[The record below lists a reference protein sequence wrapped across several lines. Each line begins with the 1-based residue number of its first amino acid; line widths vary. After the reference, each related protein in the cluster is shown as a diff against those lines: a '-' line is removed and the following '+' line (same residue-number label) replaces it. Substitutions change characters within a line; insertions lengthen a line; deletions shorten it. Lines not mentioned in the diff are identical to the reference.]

1 MRNPGIVI
9 QIRIV
14 FIFFCLFALLTSG
27 TIYGQQSGQKLVAE
41 FDCTR
46 EYPVNTYFSHG
57 KVQVSGSS
65 AGRYREA
72 EAAPLSRFGYRFK
85 VEHIGKPYLAVVR
98 YPDDKRRYMCMMDGT
113 TYDMT
118 IGVFTGVNQPLT
130 GKIQEIRKIFWPRWN
145 DCSIAFMTWSNGEP
159 AAVSDIKIYELD
171 GLPALQIQKTD
182 KNILR
187 RDLGIQFED
196 PCGTSYSLGAIDDK
210 EWLDRTTTYMHFTGQ
225 NLLAYPI
232 IWYHGPIYPS
242 EREPSGYFG
251 VVAGRDRKLY
261 SRWTSH
267 PEDWVATLL
276 TKFEKEGL
284 QFQAALTLL
293 RLGTLMQNMN
303 VDLDAIKAGKE
314 TYNNMLWNDNVQAS
328 AEDWTTEYNVMN
340 FAKKADGTLTD
351 WAYGEK
357 GGPYGKGPMF
367 NPLHPVT
374 QKAVLGIIQ
383 EIVDKYG
390 KSPAFKGISMNMW
403 HATIAW
409 FYSLKSGY
417 DDYTA
422 ALFEKET
429 GISIPVDAKAADR
442 FSRRYQFLTAQQKE
456 LWIKWRCAK
465 VRELLL
471 KMRDIIIKARPDM
484 RLTITMWTETTIP
497 GWLGTPDKPQDQI
510 FARKSLYEL
519 YREGGFDAALYKN
532 DPGIEIDYSMVA
544 SRDRDC
550 WGSSGTEAKLENSC
564 SFRDHDF
571 LDKTTLNLIA
581 NQNHPGAFIFDSWVE
596 AWGKNSWF
604 PCDPNDQQ
612 AKDLKVMNGKPAE
625 GICRLNSE
633 YPKDNF
639 WWDSQLRITPPFQ
652 GGIHY
657 LEPFTHALA
666 ELDACRIT
674 RGGLFVDTGHAA
686 LMQGFASAYRTLP
699 AEKFGTVGPSTDPV
713 AVRTLVTGNKRY
725 LYLVNREYYPIQVK
739 LKLGKKL
746 NLLTNLVTNQT
757 IKASDE
763 LIITLNPYELRSLG
777 MDPKSEIISSIVTPP
792 AEIISQLTQQILK
805 ATTNI
810 EKLNK
815 DKIELPVGAV
825 RLLADIKVAIKEG
838 RVAYA
843 RRALDSYPI
852 RKVGELAHP
861 TVILKSAN

>member
-1 MRNPGIVI
+1 MSKIKSAAQNGVLSGL
-9 QIRIV
+9 
-14 FIFFCLFALLTSG
+14 FCLLILLICGSSHAQKT
-27 TIYGQQSGQKLVAE
+27 GQKLVVE
-41 FDCTR
+41 FDCTK
-46 EYPVNTYFSHG
+46 EYPTDTYFSHG
-57 KVQVSGSS
+57 KVQLSASS

-72 EAAPLSRFGYRFK
+72 EAVPLSRFGYRFH
-85 VEHIGKPYLAVVR
+85 VDHIGKPYLAVVR
-98 YPDDKRRYMCMMDGT
+98 YPDDKRRYTCMMDGT

-130 GKIQEIRKIFWPRWN
+130 NKMQEIRKIFWPRWN
-145 DCSIAFMTWSNGEP
+145 DCSLAFMTWSTGEP

-171 GLPALQIQKTD
+171 GLPALEL
-182 KNILR
+182 KNVDQDIPR
-187 RDLGIQFED
+187 RELGIQFED

-210 EWLDRTTTYMHFTGQ
+210 EWLDRTTSYMHFTGQ

-232 IWYHGPIYPS
+232 VWYHGPIYPS
-242 EREPSGYFG
+242 DREPSGYFG
-251 VVAGRDRKLY
+251 MVAGRDRKLY

-267 PEDWVATLL
+267 PEDWVTTLL

-303 VDLDAIKAGKE
+303 VDLEAIKAGKE

-328 AEDWTTEYNVMN
+328 AQDWTTEYNVIN

-374 QKAVLGIIQ
+374 QKALLGIIQ
-383 EIVDKYG
+383 EIVDRYG
-390 KSPAFKGISMNMW
+390 KSPAFKGISLNMW

-429 GISIPVDAKAADR
+429 GITIPVDVKATDR
-442 FSRRYQFLTAQQKE
+442 FSKRYQFLTGQQKE

-465 VRELLL
+465 VRELFLQ
-471 KMRDIIIKARPDM
+471 MRDIIVKARPDM

-510 FARKSLYEL
+510 LARKTLYEL

-544 SRDRDC
+544 SRDRDS
-550 WGSSGTEAKLENSC
+550 WGSSGTDGKLESRC

-571 LDKTTLNLIA
+571 LDKTTLNVVA
-581 NQNHPGAFIFDSWVE
+581 NQNHPGTFVFDSWVE

-604 PCDPNDQQ
+604 PCDPYDQQ

-686 LMQGFASAYRTLP
+686 LMQGFAKAYRTLP
-699 AEKFGTVGPSTDPV
+699 AEKFETVGVTTDPV
-713 AVRTLVTGNKRY
+713 AIRTLVSGDKRY
-725 LYLVNREYYPIQVK
+725 LYLVNREYYPVK
-739 LKLGKKL
+739 VNLKLGKTT
-746 NLLTNLVTNQT
+746 NQLTDLVTNQN
-757 IKASDE
+757 IKTTNE
-763 LIITLNPYELRSLG
+763 FNITLNPYELRSFG
-777 MDPKSEIISSIVTPP
+777 MEPKSTIVSFSATPP
-792 AEIISQLTQQILK
+792 AEIIARLKQLYFK
-805 ATTNI
+805 AKANI
-810 EKLNK
+810 EILNK
-815 DKIELPVGAV
+815 AKTELPVGALK
-825 RLLADIKVAIKEG
+825 LLSEIGVGIETG
-838 RVAYA
+838 RYA
-843 RRALDSYPI
+843 WVRRALDSYPI
-852 RKVGELAHP
+852 RKCEELAHQING
-861 TVILKSAN
+861 TK

>member
-1 MRNPGIVI
+1 MSKIKSVVQNGALSGL
-9 QIRIV
+9 
-14 FIFFCLFALLTSG
+14 FCLLTLFMCGSLFAQKTN
-27 TIYGQQSGQKLVAE
+27 QKLVAE
-41 FDCTR
+41 FDCTK
-46 EYPVNTYFSHG
+46 EYPADTYFSNG
-57 KVQVSGSS
+57 NIKVCNSSG
-65 AGRYREA
+65 GRYREA
-72 EAAPLSRFGYRFK
+72 EAVPLSRFGYRFS
-85 VEHIGKPYLAVVR
+85 VANIGKPYLAVVR

-130 GKIQEIRKIFWPRWN
+130 NRMQEIRKIFWPRWN
-145 DCSIAFMTWSNGEP
+145 DCNLAFMTWSNGEP

-171 GLPALQIQKTD
+171 ELPPLEM
-182 KNILR
+182 KNIGKDVPR
-187 RDLGIQFED
+187 RELGIQFED
-196 PCGTSYSLGAIDDK
+196 PCGTSYSLGAIDDQ

-232 IWYHGPIYPS
+232 VWYHGPIYPS
-242 EREPSGYFG
+242 DREPSGYFG
-251 VVAGRDRKLY
+251 IVAGRDRKLY

-276 TKFEKEGL
+276 KRFEKEGL
-284 QFQAALTLL
+284 EFQAAMTLL
-293 RLGTLMQNMN
+293 RLGSLMQNMN
-303 VDLDAIKAGKE
+303 IDLNAIKAGKE

-328 AEDWTTEYNVMN
+328 AQDWTTVYNVMN
-340 FAKKADGTLTD
+340 SEKYANGNLTD

-442 FSRRYQFLTAQQKE
+442 FSRRYQFLTGQQKE

-471 KMRDIIIKARPDM
+471 KMRDIIVKARPDM

-519 YREGGFDAALYKN
+519 YREGGFDAALYKY

-544 SRDRDC
+544 SRDRDS
-550 WGSSGTEAKLENSC
+550 WGSSGLESPLEKNST
-564 SFRDHDF
+564 FRDHDF
-571 LDKTTLNLIA
+571 LDQTTLNVVA
-581 NQNHPGAFIFDSWVE
+581 SQKKPGTFIFDSWVE

-625 GICRLNSE
+625 GICRINSE
-633 YPKDNF
+633 YPRDNF

-686 LMQGFASAYRTLP
+686 LMQGFAKAYRTLP
-699 AEKFGTVGPSTDPV
+699 AEKFETIGGSTDPV
-713 AVRTLVTGNKRY
+713 AVRTLVSGEKRY
-725 LYLVNREYYPIQVK
+725 LYLVNREYYPVK
-739 LKLGKKL
+739 VRLKLGK
-746 NLLTNLVTNQT
+746 NTNQITDLVTNRT
-757 IKASDE
+757 IKTSAGYD
-763 LIITLNPYELRSLG
+763 ITLNPYELCSLG
-777 MDPKSEIISSIVTPP
+777 MDSKAVIEGFSATPP
-792 AEIISQLTQQILK
+792 EKIVAQLKRIFNE
-805 ATTNI
+805 ATANVG
-810 EKLNK
+810 LLDMN
-815 DKIELPVGAV
+815 KIELPIGTAKLLSEIRVGIEEK
-825 RLLADIKVAIKEG
+825 R
-838 RVAYA
+838 YA
-843 RRALDSYPI
+843 WVRRALDSYPI
-852 RKVGELAHP
+852 RKCEELAHP
-861 TVILKSAN
+861 AKVIKGSN

>member
-1 MRNPGIVI
+1 MLIMRNPGSVMP
-9 QIRIV
+9 IRIR
-14 FIFFCLFALLTSG
+14 FIFFCLFALLNPGS
-27 TIYGQQSGQKLVAE
+27 IYGQQSGQKLVAE
-41 FDCTR
+41 FDCTQ

-72 EAAPLSRFGYRFK
+72 EAVPLSRFGYRFA

-118 IGVFTGVNQPLT
+118 VGIFTGVNQPLT
-130 GKIQEIRKIFWPRWN
+130 NKMQEIRKIFWPRWN

-159 AAVSDIKIYELD
+159 AAVSDIKIYELE
-171 GLPALQIQKTD
+171 GLPALEIKNSD
-182 KNILR
+182 KNIPR

-210 EWLDRTTTYMHFTGQ
+210 EWLDRTTSYMHYTGQ
-225 NLLAYPI
+225 NLLTYPI

-267 PEDWVATLL
+267 PEDWVSTLL
-276 TKFEKEGL
+276 KRFEKEGL
-284 QFQAALTLL
+284 EFQAALTLL
-293 RLGTLMQNMN
+293 RLGTLMQNRN

-328 AEDWTTEYNVMN
+328 AQDWTTEYNVLN
-340 FAKKADGTLTD
+340 FAKKADGTLKE
-351 WAYGEK
+351 WAYGEH

-367 NPLHPVT
+367 NPLHPTT
-374 QKAVLGIIQ
+374 QKAILGIIQ

-409 FYSLKSGY
+409 FFSLQSGY

-422 ALFEKET
+422 SLFEKET
-429 GISIPVDAKAADR
+429 GINIPVDLKAPDR
-442 FSRRYQFLTAQQKE
+442 FSKRYEFLTKNNQE
-456 LWIKWRCAK
+456 VWIEWRCTK
-465 VRELLL
+465 VRELFL
-471 KMRDIIIKARPDM
+471 KMRDIIVKARPDL
-484 RLTITMWTETTIP
+484 RLTVTMWTETTIP
-497 GWLGTPDKPQDQI
+497 GWFGMPEKPLHQI
-510 FARKSLYEL
+510 YARKSLYQL
-519 YREGGFDAALYKN
+519 YREGGFDAALYRN
-532 DPGIEIDYSMVA
+532 DQGIEIDYSMVP
-544 SRDRDC
+544 SRDRDS
-550 WGSSGTEAKLENSC
+550 WGSSGIESELEKIC
-564 SFRDHDF
+564 TFRDHDF
-571 LDKTTLNLIA
+571 LDKTTLKVVA
-581 NQNHPGAFIFDSWVE
+581 DQNQPGAFIFDSWVE

-686 LMQGFASAYRTLP
+686 LMQGFAIAYRTLP
-699 AEKFGTVGPSTDPV
+699 AEKFETVGASTDPV
-713 AVRTLVTGNKRY
+713 AVRTHISGNNRY
-725 LYLVNREYYPIQVK
+725 LYLVNREYYPVK
-739 LKLGKKL
+739 VKIKLGKKS
-746 NLLTNLVTNQT
+746 NQVTNLY
-757 IKASDE
+757 IF
-763 LIITLNPYELRSLG
+763 R
-777 MDPKSEIISSIVTPP
+777 
-792 AEIISQLTQQILK
+792 
-805 ATTNI
+805 
-810 EKLNK
+810 
-815 DKIELPVGAV
+815 
-825 RLLADIKVAIKEG
+825 
-838 RVAYA
+838 
-843 RRALDSYPI
+843 
-852 RKVGELAHP
+852 
-861 TVILKSAN
+861 

>member
-1 MRNPGIVI
+1 MEASANLEKAVGKTYN
-9 QIRIV
+9 Q
-14 FIFFCLFALLTSG
+14 LKKAHLAD
-27 TIYGQQSGQKLVAE
+27 YQKLFNRVAFNLGVE
-41 FDCTR
+41 ADAVKLPTDDR
-46 EYPVNTYFSHG
+46 LIRMN
-57 KVQVSGSS
+57 KGSIDNQLQ
-65 AGRYREA
+65 ALYYQYGRY
-72 EAAPLSRFGYRFK
+72 LLISSSSD
-85 VEHIGKPYLAVVR
+85 L
-98 YPDDKRRYMCMMDGT
+98 
-113 TYDMT
+113 
-118 IGVFTGVNQPLT
+118 
-130 GKIQEIRKIFWPRWN
+130 KI
-145 DCSIAFMTWSNGEP
+145 P
-159 AAVSDIKIYELD
+159 AN
-171 GLPALQIQKTD
+171 LQ
-182 KNILR
+182 
-187 RDLGIQFED
+187 G
-196 PCGTSYSLGAIDDK
+196 
-210 EWLDRTTTYMHFTGQ
+210 
-225 NLLAYPI
+225 
-232 IWYHGPIYPS
+232 
-242 EREPSGYFG
+242 
-251 VVAGRDRKLY
+251 
-261 SRWTSH
+261 
-267 PEDWVATLL
+267 
-276 TKFEKEGL
+276 
-284 QFQAALTLL
+284 
-293 RLGTLMQNMN
+293 
-303 VDLDAIKAGKE
+303 
-314 TYNNMLWNDNVQAS
+314 LWNDHVQAS

-374 QKAVLGIIQ
+374 QKAILGIIQ

-409 FYSLKSGY
+409 FFSLKSGY
-417 DDYTA
+417 DDYTT

-442 FSRRYQFLTAQQKE
+442 FSGRYQFLTGQQKE
-456 LWIKWRCAK
+456 VWIKWRCAK
-465 VRELLL
+465 VRELFL
-471 KMRDIIIKARPDM
+471 KMRDIIVKARPDM

-519 YREGGFDAALYKN
+519 YREGGFDVALYKN
-532 DPGIEIDYSMVA
+532 DTGIEIDYSMVA

-550 WGSSGTEAKLENSC
+550 WGSSGTAAKLENSC

-604 PCDPNDQQ
+604 LCDPNDQQ

-657 LEPFTHALA
+657 LEPFTHTLA

-674 RGGLFVDTGHAA
+674 RGGLFVDTGHGA

-699 AEKFGTVGPSTDPV
+699 AEKFETVGASTDPV
-713 AVRTLVTGNKRY
+713 AVRTHISGNNRY
-725 LYLVNREYYPIQVK
+725 LYLVNREYYPVK
-739 LKLGKKL
+739 VKIKLGKKS
-746 NLLTNLVTNQT
+746 NQVTNLVTDQT
-757 IKASDE
+757 VKVSDE
-763 LIITLNPYELRSLG
+763 LNITLNPYELRSMG
-777 MDPKSEIISSIVTPP
+777 MDPKSEIISTIVTPP
-792 AEIISQLTQQILK
+792 AEIVSQLSQQITK
-805 ATTNI
+805 ATASI

-815 DKIELPVGAV
+815 DKIELPVGTV

-838 RVAYA
+838 RVAYV

-852 RKVGELAHP
+852 RKCDELAYQKA
-861 TVILKSAN
+861 TDKIKN

>member
-1 MRNPGIVI
+1 MKNFKSGIGN
-9 QIRIV
+9 RILLV
-14 FIFFCLFALLTSG
+14 FTCLLMLSLGGSLHAQKTN
-27 TIYGQQSGQKLVAE
+27 QKLIAE
-41 FDCTR
+41 FDCTK
-46 EYPVNTYFSHG
+46 EYTSDHYFSHG
-57 KVQVSGSS
+57 KVIVTTSS
-65 AGRYREA
+65 VGRYREA
-72 EAAPLSRFGYRFK
+72 EAIPLSRFGYRFRA
-85 VEHIGKPYLAVVR
+85 EHIGKPYLAIVR

-159 AAVSDIKIYELD
+159 AAVTDIKIYELD
-171 GLPALQIQKTD
+171 GLPPLEV
-182 KNILR
+182 KNIGKDIPR
-187 RDLGIQFED
+187 RELGIQFED

-242 EREPSGYFG
+242 DREPSGYFG

-293 RLGTLMQNMN
+293 RLGSLMQNMN

-374 QKAVLGIIQ
+374 QKAILGIIQ

-409 FYSLKSGY
+409 FFSLKSGY

-429 GISIPVDAKAADR
+429 GISIPVDANAADR
-442 FSRRYQFLTAQQKE
+442 FSRRYQFLTGQQKE
-456 LWIKWRCAK
+456 VWIKWRCAK
-465 VRELLL
+465 VRKLLL
-471 KMRDIIIKARPDM
+471 KMRDIIVKARPDM

-519 YREGGFDAALYKN
+519 YREGGFDAVLYKN

-544 SRDRDC
+544 SRDRDS

-571 LDKTTLNLIA
+571 LDTTTLNVVA

-674 RGGLFVDTGHAA
+674 RGGLFVDTGHAS
-686 LMQGFASAYRTLP
+686 LMQGFARAYRTLP
-699 AEKFGTVGPSTDPV
+699 AEKFETIGGSTDPV
-713 AVRTLVTGNKRY
+713 AVRRQVSGDKQY
-725 LYLVNREYYPIQVK
+725 LYLVNREYYPVK
-739 LKLGKKL
+739 VNLKFGKTT
-746 NLLTNLVTNQT
+746 NQLTDLVTNRN
-757 IKASDE
+757 IKTTNE
-763 LIITLNPYELRSLG
+763 WIITLNPYELRSFV
-777 MDPKSEIISSIVTPP
+777 MDPKSEVVSFSATPP
-792 AEIISQLTQQILK
+792 AEIVAMLNQLYSK
-805 ATTNI
+805 AKDNI
-810 EKLNK
+810 NLLNK
-815 DKIELPVGAV
+815 AKTELPFGASK
-825 RLLADIKVAIKEG
+825 LLSEIGEGIKAG
-838 RVAYA
+838 RYA
-843 RRALDSYPI
+843 WVRRALDSYPI
-852 RKVGELAHP
+852 RKCDELAHP
-861 TVILKSAN
+861 IIGIK